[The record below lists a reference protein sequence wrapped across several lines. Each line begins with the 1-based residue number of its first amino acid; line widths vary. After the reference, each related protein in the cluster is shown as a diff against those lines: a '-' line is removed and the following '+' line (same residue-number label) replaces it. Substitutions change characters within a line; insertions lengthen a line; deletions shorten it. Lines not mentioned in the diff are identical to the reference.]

1 MWVSAPPSASARREA
16 TFAYP
21 ISRVWTA
28 AVRLVRVDLDCAVT
42 EKDKEDGYF
51 FFEYTDHGKKFPGSV
66 ELVTTQDSGGD
77 QVRVIVQV
85 PAMPA
90 YVEGMILDRL
100 TRKLEQEFG
109 APKTPAGKPPA
120 KSDDDDSSKDDK
132 DLVKAKPA
140 PR

>member
-1 MWVSAPPSASARREA
+1 MWVSAPPSAAARREA
-16 TFAYP
+16 TFGYS

-28 AVRLVRVDLDCAVT
+28 AVRLVRVDLDCPVT

-66 ELVTTQDSGGD
+66 ELVSLQDAGGD
-77 QVRVIVQV
+77 MVRVIVTV

-100 TRKLEQEFG
+100 SRKLELEFG
-109 APKTPAGKPPA
+109 PPKTPAPKPPP
-120 KSDDDDSSKDDK
+120 KSDDDAAKDEK

>member
-1 MWVSAPPSASARREA
+1 MWVNAPPSAAARREA
-16 TFAYP
+16 TFGYS

-28 AVRLVRVDLDCAVT
+28 AVRLVRVDLDCPVT

-66 ELVTTQDSGGD
+66 ELVSLQDSGGD
-77 QVRVIVQV
+77 QVRVIVTV

-100 TRKLEQEFG
+100 SRKLELEFG
-109 APKTPAGKPPA
+109 PAKIPAPKPPPKA
-120 KSDDDDSSKDDK
+120 DDDATKDEE